1 MKIQLILR
9 QIKME
14 FLIIFSMCVLASV
27 KVTLQSSYSRGRES
41 STAQKHLFNAI
52 MFATIG
58 LMFSFSLFDGGIHP
72 YTLTFGVATGVL
84 SALFQFFYLKAFATG
99 RVTLTVIVNNFGML
113 IPMVY
118 ALIFYGE
125 SFGIVKIIATLLAAV
140 SFFLVVKKSKNEKN
154 IDKKTKWMWFL
165 YTMLLFISGG
175 VCSTVQKVYAV
186 EIGKANIQ
194 VFEFIAIAYISAML
208 ISLIMFGFER
218 IAHRKEKVGVSR
230 KMILFACLV
239 GLSLGVFQC
248 LNTYA
253 PAIIDATVLYPAYNS
268 GVSVFIAII
277 GAILFKERL
286 TVKQYI
292 GSAIGILAVIL
303 LCV

>member
-1 MKIQLILR
+1 
-9 QIKME
+9 ME

-27 KVTLQSSYSRGRES
+27 KVTLQSSYSRGKES

-52 MFATIG
+52 MFATIA
-58 LMFSFSLFDGGIHP
+58 LMFSFSLFDGEIHP
-72 YTLTFGVATGVL
+72 YTLIFGIATGVL

-125 SFGIVKIIATLLAAV
+125 SFGVVKIIATILAAI

-154 IDKKTKWMWFL
+154 IDTKTKLIWFL
-165 YTMLLFISGG
+165 YTMLLFVSGG
-175 VCSTVQKVYAV
+175 VASTAQKVYAV
-186 EIGKANIQ
+186 EIDKIQ
-194 VFEFIAIAYISAML
+194 VFEFIAIAYTSAMI

-218 IAHRKEKVGVSR
+218 IVHRQDKVAVSG

-248 LNTYA
+248 VNTYA
-253 PAIIDATVLYPAYNS
+253 PKIIDATVLYPAYNS
-268 GVSVFIAII
+268 GVSVLIAII

-303 LCV
+303 LCL